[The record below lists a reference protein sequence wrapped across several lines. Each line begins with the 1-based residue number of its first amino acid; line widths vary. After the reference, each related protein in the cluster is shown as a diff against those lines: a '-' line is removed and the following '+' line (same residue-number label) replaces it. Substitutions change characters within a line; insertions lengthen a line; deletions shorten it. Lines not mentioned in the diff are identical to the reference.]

1 MSVRTVIKSMR
12 GTDERRIARLLST
25 AADDVRECVGASV
38 AYALLMTEEG
48 RLTCVAAAPA
58 GRAPLP
64 PFDPPPGWDRASV
77 SRPWAAT
84 GASPRQWLLAAPLE
98 RAGTLEPAGVLAAL
112 CDAKP
117 EPSDV
122 RAASC
127 LARYAADVL
136 EIARENERL
145 RGEAAVANGL
155 AEVLEG
161 AFAESGDA
169 VLVLDLD
176 GRVVRWNDAC
186 ERLYGWSVREA
197 VGSVL
202 PMVES
207 SARGTALKHLRQA
220 AAKACFDRRQS
231 MHVTASG
238 HPLAVDV
245 SILPVADLDG
255 TAGTVVIVARESER
269 TRPLDARS
277 ALADSALRRLSAP
290 LAALT
295 GFAQLLSREYV
306 LRDPV
311 GRREVVQ
318 SLTARC
324 VEVETAMDEVRA
336 AQRLLETGGRLSP
349 VPLDLTRAIV
359 ESSGRVSTRRE
370 IDLAAG
376 GALLAMADPW
386 VAERTLDSL
395 MRLLDANHPREVRF
409 SVRAAACGDTSVAT
423 ISVPCEPWT
432 GTPPWSD
439 EFGVHVT
446 RLFAERHGGA
456 FDMSGNGTTNE
467 IRIVLPAAEGR
478 TTDG

>member
-1 MSVRTVIKSMR
+1 MRARTVIKSMR
-12 GTDERRIARLLST
+12 DADERRISRLLST

-48 RLTCVAAAPA
+48 RLTCVAAAPT

-64 PFDPPPGWDRASV
+64 PFDPPEGWDRAGV

-84 GASPRQWLLAAPLE
+84 GAPAEQWLLAAPLE
-98 RAGTLEPAGVLAAL
+98 RTGMLEPAGVLVAL
-112 CDAKP
+112 CDARP
-117 EPSDV
+117 APSEV
-122 RAASC
+122 RSASC
-127 LARYAADVL
+127 LARYAADAL
-136 EIARENERL
+136 DIARENELL
-145 RGEAAVANGL
+145 RREASVANGL
-155 AEVLEG
+155 AEVLEA
-161 AFAESGDA
+161 AFAASGDA

-186 ERLYGWSVREA
+186 EALYGWSVRDA
-197 VGSVL
+197 VGRVL

-207 SARGTALKHLRQA
+207 SARTAALRHLRQA
-220 AAKACFDRRQS
+220 AANACFDRRQI

-245 SILPVADLDG
+245 SILPVADPDG

-269 TRPLDARS
+269 ARQLDVRS
-277 ALADSALRRLSAP
+277 ALADSALRRLAAP
-290 LAALT
+290 LTALT
-295 GFAQLLSREYV
+295 GFAQLLSRDYV

-311 GRREVVQ
+311 GRKEVVQ
-318 SLTARC
+318 SLSARC
-324 VEVETAMDEVRA
+324 AEVETAIEEVRA
-336 AQRLLETGGRLSP
+336 AQRLLDTGSRLSLA
-349 VPLDLTRAIV
+349 PLDLSRAIV
-359 ESSGRVSTRRE
+359 ESSARVSTRRE
-370 IDLAAG
+370 IHLATGEAR
-376 GALLAMADPW
+376 LAMADPW

-395 MRLLDANHPREVRF
+395 MRLLDANHPRDVRF
-409 SVRAAACGDTSVAT
+409 SVRAAVRGDASVAS
-423 ISVPCEPWT
+423 ISVPCEPWA

-446 RLFAERHGGA
+446 RLFAERHGGTFEMGGDGA
-456 FDMSGNGTTNE
+456 TNE